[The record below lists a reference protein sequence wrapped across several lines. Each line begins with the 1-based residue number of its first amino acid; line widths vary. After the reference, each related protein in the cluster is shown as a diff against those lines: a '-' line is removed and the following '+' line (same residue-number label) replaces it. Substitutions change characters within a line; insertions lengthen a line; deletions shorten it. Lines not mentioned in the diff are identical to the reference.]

1 MALQEAFM
9 RRLWAFIGGA
19 LTGGVIGTAIALLFT
34 PASGGTMRRGLR
46 TRYRQAVEAGQTAA
60 THRRAELEAQ
70 LVEMTGPHP
79 SGSPMLSKPSEN
91 GRS

>member
-1 MALQEAFM
+1 M

-19 LTGGVIGTAIALLFT
+19 LTGGIIGTAVALLFT

-46 TRYRQAVEAGQTAA
+46 KRYQQAVDAGQTAA
-60 THRRAELEAQ
+60 AQRRVELEAQ

-79 SGSPMLSKPSEN
+79 AGSPMLSKPSEN

>member
-1 MALQEAFM
+1 M
-9 RRLWAFIGGA
+9 RRLLAFIGGA

-34 PASGGTMRRGLR
+34 PASGGAMRRGLR
-46 TRYRQAVEAGQTAA
+46 ARYQRAVEAGQTAA
-60 THRRAELEAQ
+60 TQRRPELEAQ

-79 SGSPMLSKPSEN
+79 TGSPMLSKHSEN